1 MSDLEVNFIDK
12 LKTLIYANT
21 RISAS
26 YESPRKLLSV
36 ILESVKTVL
45 SCEAA
50 SVLTVNQEDGSLTFD
65 DVLGP
70 KGAEVKKIHVEK
82 ESIAGWVA
90 EHMEPQIVNSA
101 IDDERFNPYVQNS
114 TNYITR
120 NMMAYPVVVSG
131 RSVAVIEV
139 LNKSDNQDFTQEDLD
154 VLELI
159 GMQAAVAYRNLSD
172 YRGKMDQIDQMQ
184 HSFKIGNEYHSFV
197 AKSPAVLD
205 ILKVIDSVAKMNSSV
220 LIVGESGVGKEL
232 FAEQVHLRSDRKDM
246 PFVRVNCGALS
257 PTLLESELFGHVKG
271 AFTDA
276 VSNHMGRFEAADGGT
291 IFLDE
296 IGELPLDLQVKL
308 LRVLQERK
316 FERVGS
322 SETISVNVRVIA
334 ATNRNLEEMVENGSF
349 RSDLYFRLNV
359 VPINVPPLRD
369 RKEDLEVLSQH
380 FLEKFRME
388 AGKDFKGFSEAAMEA
403 INSYYW
409 PGNIR
414 ELENA
419 VERACILGTPPY
431 IEPSDL
437 HLPTGLDRHE
447 TQESS
452 CGTSVL
458 FDSGLELKDAVN
470 EFKKEYITKVL
481 IKSNWNQ
488 TEAARRLGIQRT
500 YVSRLLNELDI
511 KRV

>member
-1 MSDLEVNFIDK
+1 
-12 LKTLIYANT
+12 
-21 RISAS
+21 
-26 YESPRKLLSV
+26 
-36 ILESVKTVL
+36 
-45 SCEAA
+45 
-50 SVLTVNQEDGSLTFD
+50 
-65 DVLGP
+65 
-70 KGAEVKKIHVEK
+70 
-82 ESIAGWVA
+82 
-90 EHMEPQIVNSA
+90 
-101 IDDERFNPYVQNS
+101 
-114 TNYITR
+114 
-120 NMMAYPVVVSG
+120 
-131 RSVAVIEV
+131 
-139 LNKSDNQDFTQEDLD
+139 
-154 VLELI
+154 
-159 GMQAAVAYRNLSD
+159 
-172 YRGKMDQIDQMQ
+172 MQ

>member
-1 MSDLEVNFIDK
+1 MSEFESTFTEK
-12 LKTLIYANT
+12 LKSLIYANT

-26 YESPRKLLSV
+26 YESPRKLLTV
-36 ILESVKTVL
+36 ILESVKAVL

-65 DVLGP
+65 YVLGP
-70 KGAEVKKIHVEK
+70 KGEKVKKIHVEK

-90 EHMEPQIVNSA
+90 EHQEPQIINSA
-101 IDDERFNPYVQNS
+101 IDDSRFNPFVQNS
-114 TNYITR
+114 TNYITK
-120 NMMAYPVVVSG
+120 NMMAYPVVVNG

-139 LNKSDNQDFTQEDLD
+139 LNKADNQDFTSEDLD

-172 YRGKMDQIDQMQ
+172 YRGKVDQIDLMQ
-184 HSFKIGNEYHSFV
+184 KSLKNASDYHNFI

-205 ILKVIDSVAKMNSSV
+205 ILKVLDSVAKMNSSV
-220 LIVGESGVGKEL
+220 LIAGESGVGKEL
-232 FAEQVHLRSDRKDM
+232 FAEQVHLRSDRKDK

-276 VSNHMGRFEAADGGT
+276 VSNHVGRFEMADGGT

-308 LRVLQERK
+308 LRVLQEKK

-322 SETISVNVRVIA
+322 SETISLNVRVIA
-334 ATNRNLEEMVENGSF
+334 ATNRNLEEMVEKGSF

-359 VPINVPPLRD
+359 VPVNVPPLRE
-369 RKEDLEVLSQH
+369 RKEDLEVLSLH
-380 FLEKFRME
+380 FLEKVKNE
-388 AGKDFKGFSEAAMEA
+388 SGKDFKGFSPAALEAMRA
-403 INSYYW
+403 YYW

-431 IEPSDL
+431 IEPVDL
-437 HLPTGLDRHE
+437 HLPLSFDKAE
-447 TQESS
+447 IPEKAES
-452 CGTSVL
+452 GFAL
-458 FDSGLELKDAVN
+458 MDSALELKDAVN
-470 EFKKEYITKVL
+470 EFKKTYIANVL
-481 IKSNWNQ
+481 AKSNWNQ
-488 TEAARRLGIQRT
+488 TEAAKRLGIQRT
-500 YVSRLLNELDI
+500 YLSRLLNELDI
-511 KRV
+511 KRL